1 MGSFFT
7 LVSIENT
14 KLWKRVSA
22 KVMFLIMIIL
32 ILAAAGIYKYYTV
45 SQKVPNDVKVSQNW
59 KQELQANVALQKNQ
73 LKQTEDGK
81 NNAAKAFTGSLKKGI
96 AESEYRISNNIKPES
111 QKSVWSRSTE
121 FSANAGYSGLIAL
134 FVIIACSALVAG
146 EFSEGTMK
154 MMISRPYKRY
164 EILSAKLVATII
176 YGLELLVATFLLNF
190 IMMGVLF
197 GFNGI
202 GAKEMLWT
210 SSSIMYIP
218 AVLKTIIVFLLDYL
232 QVLVYVIIAFAI
244 SAISRS
250 RSMATGFSLFLLFV
264 GSTIINMVAMYF
276 SWGKYLPLGMSNFSR
291 YVTLGA
297 PIGGTTLA
305 FALGLSTIYSII
317 FAFVGYYVFEKRDI

>member
-32 ILAAAGIYKYYTV
+32 ILAATGIYKYYTV
-45 SQKVPNDVKVSQNW
+45 SQKVPNTTTVSQNW
-59 KQELQANVALQKNQ
+59 KQELQANVALQKIQ
-73 LKQTEDGK
+73 LKQAEDGK
-81 NNAAKAFTGSLKKGI
+81 NNISKVLTGSLKKGI
-96 AESEYRISNNIKPES
+96 AEGEYRISNDIKPES
-111 QKSVWSRSTE
+111 QKSVWSRSTK
-121 FSANAGYSGLIAL
+121 FSTDAGYSRLIAL

-197 GFNGI
+197 GFNGL

-218 AVLKTIIVFLLDYL
+218 AALKTIIVFVLDYL

-250 RSMATGFSLFLLFV
+250 RSIATGFSLFLLFV
-264 GSTIINMVAMYF
+264 GSTIINMVAMFF
-276 SWGKYLPLGMSNFSR
+276 SWGQYLPLGMSNFSGF
-291 YVTLGA
+291 VTSGSS
-297 PIGGTTLA
+297 IDGTTLA
-305 FALGLSTIYSII
+305 FALGLSAIYSII